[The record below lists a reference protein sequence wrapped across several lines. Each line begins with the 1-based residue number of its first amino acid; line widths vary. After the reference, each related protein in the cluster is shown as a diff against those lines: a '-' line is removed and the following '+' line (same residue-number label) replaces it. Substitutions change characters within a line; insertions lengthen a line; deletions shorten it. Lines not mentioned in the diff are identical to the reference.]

1 MVGGPNLEV
10 VARGEI
16 GESDDLVLHRVH
28 PPDVDA
34 AVSAASPLP
43 LGPLPQRLAQVRTRY
58 PRIAVIADVVHQD
71 EMVAIRKTW
80 QNLAKNQFRYLKPVC
95 VPQHQNAPMRREHR
109 FEVNRED
116 VGPAGLDG
124 REPLWI
130 DEAGDPW
137 GDCRRPVVALTQ
149 TYD

>member
-1 MVGGPNLEV
+1 
-10 VARGEI
+10 
-16 GESDDLVLHRVH
+16 
-28 PPDVDA
+28 
-34 AVSAASPLP
+34 
-43 LGPLPQRLAQVRTRY
+43 
-58 PRIAVIADVVHQD
+58 VHQD

-80 QNLAKNQFRYLKPVC
+80 QNLAKDQFRYLKPVC

-149 TYD
+149 TYDPRRPEMPRRLSEKRCGVTTTAAELHD